1 MLLCFLLTSD
11 LFEGRRMFLKNVS
24 LGMYYPGSSLL
35 HRLQART
42 KLLLLLIMVVAL
54 VVAGHVY
61 WDFTPY
67 LVAFCLVLAGM
78 ACSGIAVQEIWR
90 RLWLL
95 VMIVAL
101 TTCLGLFVPVGL
113 PDSGRVLT
121 TFPPLVLT
129 PTLLIGTAFV
139 VGLLVCSYLLLVWLP
154 LPALRQATFQ
164 RKLKRARLIA
174 IIGAFLLIPG
184 LLYAFATQ
192 PTLTAPRLAYMLTY
206 DSVWYNGI
214 FFAIFLILYPCSL
227 LLTMTTSPV
236 ALIEG
241 LTMLMAPLRWLR
253 LPVDDFALMTLLALR
268 FVPTLLEEIEQ
279 LAKAQAARGSSFSA
293 GPLRERVQSVLAL
306 FVPFLRNT
314 LRRAS
319 ELATALDARGYQV
332 DGHQTRLHEKS
343 LTLVDYLVLLAVC
356 GVLLAVLVV

>member
-1 MLLCFLLTSD
+1 
-11 LFEGRRMFLKNVS
+11 MFLKNVS
-24 LGMYYPGSSLL
+24 LGIYYPGSSLL
-35 HRLQART
+35 HHLQART
-42 KLLLLLIMVVAL
+42 KLLVMLVMVVVL
-54 VVAGHVY
+54 VVADHFY

-67 LVAFCLVLAGM
+67 LVAFFLVLAGI

-90 RLWLL
+90 KLWLL
-95 VMIVAL
+95 VAIIAFG
-101 TTCLGLFVPVGL
+101 TCLGLFVPAGL

-121 TFPPLVLT
+121 MFPPLLLT
-129 PTLLIGTAFV
+129 PPLLIGLALFV
-139 VGLLVCSYLLLVWLP
+139 ATFISIYLLLALLP
-154 LPALRQATFQ
+154 LPILRQPIFQ
-164 RKLKRARLIA
+164 RRLKRVRLIA
-174 IIGAFLLIPG
+174 LIIAFLLIPG
-184 LLYAFATQ
+184 LLYAFSTQ
-192 PTLTAPRLAYMLTY
+192 STFTSPRLAYMLTY

-268 FVPTLLEEIEQ
+268 FVPTLLEEVEQ
-279 LAKAQAARGSSFSA
+279 LAKAQAARGSSLSA

-306 FVPFLRNT
+306 FIPFLRNT

-343 LTLVDYLVLLAVC
+343 LRLIDYLVIFVVC
-356 GVLLAVLVV
+356 GLLLTVLVI

>member
-1 MLLCFLLTSD
+1 
-11 LFEGRRMFLKNVS
+11 MFLKNVS
-24 LGMYYPGSSLL
+24 LGVYYPGSSLL

-42 KLLLLLIMVVAL
+42 KLILMLVVMVAL
-54 VVAGHVY
+54 VIAGHSY

-67 LVAFCLVLAGM
+67 FVALVLVLAGI
-78 ACSGIAVQEIWR
+78 ACSGISVQEIWR

-95 VMIVAL
+95 VVIVAL
-101 TTCLGLFVPVGL
+101 GTCLGLFVPVGL
-113 PDSGRVLT
+113 PDSGRVLST
-121 TFPPLVLT
+121 LPPLILT
-129 PTLLIGTAFV
+129 PTLLIGAALIIGSF
-139 VGLLVCSYLLLVWLP
+139 VCSYLLLALLP
-154 LPALRQATFQ
+154 LPILRRPAF
-164 RKLKRARLIA
+164 RRGLKRVRLVV
-174 IIGAFLLIPG
+174 IIVAFLLVPG
-184 LLYAFATQ
+184 LLYAFFAQ
-192 PTLTAPRLAYMLTY
+192 PAHSSPRLAYMLTY
-206 DSVWYNGI
+206 DNVWYGGI
-214 FFAIFLILYPCSL
+214 FFAIFLVLYPCSL

-279 LAKAQAARGSSFSA
+279 LAKAQAARGSSFSI

-343 LTLVDYLVLLAVC
+343 LAFVDYLVLLIVC
-356 GVLLAVLVV
+356 GALVVVLIV